1 MARKILNL
9 GSGAGVGDGESLHSA
24 LNKVNENFAETYSDI
39 ASHDARLIALE
50 DGHVITDIKGSVHGD
65 DSMTLVNAVNS
76 QINLDGTVKG
86 DIIPDANIAY
96 DIGSP
101 TKRFK
106 DLYLSGNTINLGNQ
120 TLSTTASGLTSS
132 GTITATKIQLGTA
145 TITSSGS
152 GVQISGN
159 LSTGSGITK
168 SQGLVG
174 FNTLTPTGSG
184 QKYLDKVLL
193 TDAPA
198 YGGETY
204 NFGSGYYIYDSGG
217 VAKYDRAEYLNY
229 QNGNP
234 AVPAEPFAIGAVMEP
249 VVDGNGALIG
259 VSVGEKGEQAGPG
272 DNLLVQ
278 CLQPEN
284 EVLTLDTA
292 QFPYN
297 VSWNGVVGPSDI
309 KSIKLR
315 EYYVNIAG
323 YLIGGYVR
331 DTNGVI
337 SGFPGKDVF
346 TDGTIDVWDPELI
359 NNIPYVSRRVRYY
372 FTYDDPNFY
381 DQNGLIRQKLEVQ
394 SSAIT
399 QVGDEWRVS
408 FPLDVSGKFI
418 GLREDIYQT
427 LKFQVDEEL
436 VPVPYKKTL
445 TPSASFGSNSISAV
459 ITFNPYQGDWGTLA
473 GMSISGG
480 SMPASD
486 LTSAQL
492 NELDN
497 GGSLEYAI
505 DLDSGAI
512 TETTG
517 DPAARNNGEILW
529 SMYFK
534 ELGAKVL
541 PLVGYYEDYQSPVPI
556 AGSNAS
562 TVLTPGP
569 EPIPD
574 PLANPPVI
582 IADGTLA
589 AADGSTWDPNGDGTQ
604 ALMIWLNGQWNVV
617 NLTPVP

>member
-9 GSGAGVGDGESLHSA
+9 GGGAGVGDGESLHSA

-96 DIGSP
+96 NIGSP

-106 DLYLSGNTINLGNQ
+106 DLYLSGNTINIGNQ
-120 TLSTTASGLTSS
+120 TLSTTATGLTSS

-168 SQGLVG
+168 LKGLVG
-174 FNTLTPTGSG
+174 FYTLSNTGFG

-193 TDAPA
+193 TDSPI
-198 YGGETY
+198 YGGENY

-217 VAKYDRAEYLNY
+217 VAKYNRAEYLNY

-234 AVPAEPFAIGAVMEP
+234 ALPANPDSSGAVMEP
-249 VVDGNGALIG
+249 VVDGNGVLIG
-259 VSVGEKGEQAGPG
+259 VSVGEKGERAGDG

-297 VSWNGVVGPSDI
+297 VSWNGVVSLSDI
-309 KSIKLR
+309 KSVKLR
-315 EYYVNIAG
+315 EYYINVNGFI
-323 YLIGGYVR
+323 IDNYVR
-331 DTNGVI
+331 DTSGVI

-359 NNIPYVSRRVRYY
+359 SNIPYVSRRVRYY
-372 FTYDDPNFY
+372 FTYEDPKVY
-381 DQNGLIRQKLEVQ
+381 DQNGPIRQKLYLDP
-394 SSAIT
+394 SAIT
-399 QVGDEWRVS
+399 QAGDEWRIS
-408 FPLDVSGKFI
+408 FPLVFGKFI
-418 GLREDIYQT
+418 GLRNDIYQT
-427 LKFQVDEEL
+427 LKLQVDEEIYTI
-436 VPVPYKKTL
+436 PYKKTL

-459 ITFNPYQGDWGTLA
+459 ITFNPYKGDWGTLA

-486 LTSAQL
+486 LASAQL
-492 NELDN
+492 NKLDN

-505 DLDSGAI
+505 NLDSGAI
-512 TETTG
+512 TETTLN
-517 DPAARNNGEILW
+517 PLARNNGEILW
-529 SMYFK
+529 SIYFK

-541 PLVGYYEDYQSPVPI
+541 PLAGYYEDYQSPVPI

-569 EPIPD
+569 EPMPD
-574 PLANPPVI
+574 PLATPPVI

-589 AADGSTWDPNGDGTQ
+589 AADGINWDPNGDGTQ

>member
-120 TLSTTASGLTSS
+120 TLSTTATGLTSS

-168 SQGLVG
+168 PEGLVG
-174 FNTLTPTGSG
+174 FYAGS

-193 TDAPA
+193 TDSPF

-204 NFGSGYYIYDSGG
+204 NFSTGYYIYDSGG

-234 AVPAEPFAIGAVMEP
+234 ALPANPDSYGAVMEP

-278 CLQPEN
+278 CLEPEN

-297 VSWNGVVGPSDI
+297 VSWNGAVSLRDI

-315 EYYVNIAG
+315 DYYINIAG
-323 YLIGGYVR
+323 FLIDGYVR
-331 DTNGVI
+331 DSVGVI

-346 TDGTIDVWDPELI
+346 TDGTIGVWNPELI
-359 NNIPYVSRRVRYY
+359 SNLPYVERRIRYY
-372 FTYDDPNFY
+372 FTYENPQVY
-381 DQNGLIRQKLEVQ
+381 DQNGPILQKIGIDP
-394 SSAIT
+394 SRIT
-399 QVGDEWRVS
+399 QVGNEWRVS
-408 FPLDVSGKFI
+408 FPLDVTGRFI
-418 GLREDIYQT
+418 GLRADIYQT
-427 LKFQVDEEL
+427 LKFQVEEEL
-436 VPVPYKKTL
+436 VLVPYNKTI
-445 TPSASFGSNSISAV
+445 TPSVSFGSNSISAV
-459 ITFNPYQGDWGTLA
+459 ITFNPYKGNWGTLA
-473 GMSISGG
+473 SMSISGG

-492 NELDN
+492 NELDL

-505 DLDSGAI
+505 DHDSGAI
-512 TETTG
+512 TETTFNQL
-517 DPAARNNGEILW
+517 ARNNGDILW
-529 SMYFK
+529 SIYFK

-541 PLVGYYEDYQSPVPI
+541 PLAGYYEDYQVPTQI
-556 AGSNAS
+556 AGANNAS

-569 EPIPD
+569 EPMPD
-574 PLANPPVI
+574 PLAIPPVM

-589 AADGSTWDPNGDGTQ
+589 VADGINWDPNNDGTQ
-604 ALMIWLNGQWNVV
+604 ALMIYLSGQWYIV